1 MVRLALLCAC
11 CLALLAACQPTFD
24 WRMVHPQ
31 HAALSALLPCKPQ
44 RAERS
49 VELDG
54 QTVLMEMLS
63 CETGGA
69 QFSIADTN
77 PIADPGSA
85 DALLGKWRAVTLAN
99 LRARSTGERP
109 FVPAGGLGLPGSV
122 RVSASGQRLDGGTV
136 TLQAAWFARATPDGV
151 QLFDAV
157 VYAPK
162 LQQDVGETFFSSLKL
177 QPAGANPDN
186 RSQ

>member
-1 MVRLALLCAC
+1 MLRLALLCAC
-11 CLALLAACQPTFD
+11 AITLLAACQPTFD
-24 WRMVHPQ
+24 WRVVHPA

-49 VELDG
+49 VDLDG
-54 QTVLMEMLS
+54 QQVLMEMLS

-69 QFSIADTN
+69 LFAIAHTN
-77 PIADPGSA
+77 AIADPARA
-85 DALLGKWRAVTLAN
+85 DALLAHWRALTLAN
-99 LRARSTGERP
+99 LRAHPAKDQP

-122 RVSASGQRLDGGTV
+122 RVSAQGQRLDGGAVTV
-136 TLQAAWFARATPDGV
+136 QAAWFAQRTPDGV

-157 VYAPK
+157 VYAPR
-162 LQQDVGETFFSSLKL
+162 LQAQVGETFFSSLKL
-177 QPAGANPDN
+177 QSTGANPDN